1 MSIRSVNPSMIPVKS
16 STSINFPIPGI
27 FSKNFMSDSNAS
39 LQSTV
44 ARPSLIL
51 FNIAIGSNFSASP
64 SANEIAAFINETDS
78 FIASA
83 SSFP

>member
-1 MSIRSVNPSMIPVKS
+1 MIPVKS

-27 FSKNFMSDSNAS
+27 FSRNFMSDSNAS
-39 LQSTV
+39 LQSISFK
-44 ARPSLIL
+44 PSFMLSSIL
-51 FNIAIGSNFSASP
+51 EASNFSASP
-64 SANEIAAFINETDS
+64 SANETAAFINETDS